1 MKKILVFGSVT
12 ILILST
18 ALSAWAERGSG
29 RGAENPSECT
39 TSVCTQ
45 K

>member
-1 MKKILVFGSVT
+1 MKGILVFGSVT

-39 TSVCTQ
+39 TSVFTQ

>member
-1 MKKILVFGSVT
+1 MKGILVFGFVT

>member
-1 MKKILVFGSVT
+1 MKVILVSGSVAM
-12 ILILST
+12 LIIST

>member
-1 MKKILVFGSVT
+1 MKGILVFGSVT

-18 ALSAWAERGSG
+18 ASAWAERGSG
-29 RGAENPSECT
+29 RGAENPSDCT